1 MLESMKTS
9 EALPDSWWKP
19 PTAHKIR
26 DNQVMNLDMHGTA
39 VKSSGF
45 KKYSGS
51 STDDLSEDD
60 LKYLDEILD
69 KSVPIYEELIKLG
82 K

>member
-1 MLESMKTS
+1 
-9 EALPDSWWKP
+9 
-19 PTAHKIR
+19 
-26 DNQVMNLDMHGTA
+26 MNLDMHGTA

-51 STDDLSEDD
+51 STDDLSEED

-69 KSVPIYEELIKLG
+69 KSVPIYEELTKLG